1 MARKLSGSSAMT
13 NTTEL
18 FKTDATRR
26 IDRVIDYFGEGVIVY
41 FGEEKAS
48 AVRRSVWLTGR
59 RSKPS
64 LPAVFLEHPLALDS
78 RRSQGA

>member
-1 MARKLSGSSAMT
+1 M

-18 FKTDATRR
+18 FKTDETRR
-26 IDRVIDYFGEGVIVY
+26 IDGVIDYFGEG
-41 FGEEKAS
+41 KAS

-64 LPAVFLEHPLALDS
+64 LPAVFLEHPLAMDS

>member
-1 MARKLSGSSAMT
+1 MSSVMM
-13 NTTEL
+13 NTSTL

-26 IDRVIDYFGEGVIVY
+26 IDGVIDYFGEGRLS
-41 FGEEKAS
+41 EEPPS
-48 AVRRSVWLTGR
+48 AVRRSTWLTRGSSR
-59 RSKPS
+59 PS

>member
-1 MARKLSGSSAMT
+1 MARKLSSSSAMM

-26 IDRVIDYFGEGVIVY
+26 IDRVIDYFGEG
-41 FGEEKAS
+41 KAS

>member
-1 MARKLSGSSAMT
+1 MSVGMM
-13 NTTEL
+13 NTTAL

-26 IDRVIDYFGEGVIVY
+26 IDRVIDYFGKERVS
-41 FGEEKAS
+41 EEPPS
-48 AVRRSVWLTGR
+48 AVRRSMWLTGG

-64 LPAVFLEHPLALDS
+64 LPAVFLEHPLAMDNT

>member
-1 MARKLSGSSAMT
+1 MARKLSSSSGMT

-26 IDRVIDYFGEGVIVY
+26 IDQVIDYFGEG
-41 FGEEKAS
+41 KAS

>member
-1 MARKLSGSSAMT
+1 MARKLSSSSAMM

-26 IDRVIDYFGEGVIVY
+26 IDQVIDYFGEG
-41 FGEEKAS
+41 KAS